1 VIPEVAAVVEAAR
14 RMVDSVG
21 DPTKGLGP
29 GDEYAYR
36 ALVEAVEALEIRAS
50 RPAGAVTY
58 EETDRTWGEV
68 VVQDEI
74 LSEKTQRW
82 YEVTRSVMAP
92 DGATIK
98 VNIKGSVKPIIRP
111 VSDPVRLKRGVMG
124 DSVDT
129 LELLF
134 SGTYALGQHRADA
147 VTGTGPMIQ
156 SHEETQEALSN
167 ESE

>member
-1 VIPEVAAVVEAAR
+1 VIEAAR
-14 RMVDSVG
+14 AWASNG
-21 DPTKGLGP
+21 
-29 GDEYAYR
+29 AASR
-36 ALVEAVEALEIRAS
+36 AAETSNLLDAVAALEMRAS
-50 RPAGAVTY
+50 RPVGAVTY

-68 VVQDEI
+68 VIQDEI

-82 YEVTRSVMAP
+82 YEVTRSVVSP

-98 VNIKGSVKPIIRP
+98 VNIRGSLKPIIRP
-111 VSDPVRLKRGVMG
+111 VGEPVKVKRGVMG

-156 SHEETQEALSN
+156 SQEETQEELSDA
-167 ESE
+167 SE